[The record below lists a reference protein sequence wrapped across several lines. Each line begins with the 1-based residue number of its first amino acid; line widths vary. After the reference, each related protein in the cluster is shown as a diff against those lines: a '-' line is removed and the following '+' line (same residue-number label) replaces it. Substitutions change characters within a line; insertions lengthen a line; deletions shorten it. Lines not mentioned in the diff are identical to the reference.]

1 MAYPRV
7 ACLYNWPL
15 INLAMAIS
23 PNALLG
29 QYLTSPHLRW
39 LVYRISYFRD
49 SSDVSLWTFG
59 ICSSQF
65 LHLRGCPVAPDEGR
79 LRWMPVV
86 ETCQYDC
93 DIGVLLVEME

>member
-1 MAYPRV
+1 MHDGSSPAMAYPRV

-49 SSDVSLWTFG
+49 PSDVPLWTFG
-59 ICSSQF
+59 
-65 LHLRGCPVAPDEGR
+65 HLFFTISTPA
-79 LRWMPVV
+79 WMP
-86 ETCQYDC
+86 C
-93 DIGVLLVEME
+93 GP